1 MPQIL
6 IKPRKNDFFRVNLG
20 VVGDLKHIS
29 TIRKTVVFRIVK
41 VKLTLKRLFFRL
53 WRTNRTIFLII
64 KYALLNYDRKF
75 IVIVHKK
82 SVRPSR
88 TKAVILLYDI
98 IISVKYTFP
107 VISADRLLTLS
118 VPLKCVI
125 PDQ

>member
-6 IKPRKNDFFRVNLG
+6 IKPRKNDFFRVNFG

-29 TIRKTVVFRIVK
+29 TIRKTVVFRIVE